1 MSQDQPDAPRPR
13 EGTEHEEVVEA
24 ELATD
29 ATPESEDR
37 VSGPPDPSELG
48 LVLPDDPSE
57 AIELLLTELAAARSE
72 ATAYLDDL
80 KRVAA
85 DFDNY
90 RKRAIR
96 EQQTTIER
104 ASERVV
110 RELLPVLDSFDAA
123 LAIEA
128 QTETEEKL
136 LGGMRGTYS
145 QLMEILKK
153 EGLEIIPTWSEP
165 FDPEIH
171 EAVMSPSDGSGNLI
185 VEKELRRGY
194 RLKGK
199 VLRAAL
205 VALEYQD
212 QPDTGGEH
220 TNR

>member
-1 MSQDQPDAPRPR
+1 MN
-13 EGTEHEEVVEA
+13 HEETADLRPPEETPVA
-24 ELATD
+24 EGET
-29 ATPESEDR
+29 TEPT
-37 VSGPPDPSELG
+37 GPPDPAELG
-48 LVLPDDPSE
+48 LVLPDDADE
-57 AIELLLTELAAARSE
+57 AVDMLLTEVHEARGE
-72 ATAYLDDL
+72 ASSYLDDL
-80 KRVAA
+80 RRVAA

-96 EQQTTIER
+96 EQQATIER

-136 LGGMRGTYS
+136 LSGMRGTYN
-145 QLMEILKK
+145 QLLEVLTK
-153 EGLEIIPTWSEP
+153 EGLEIIPTWDEP

-171 EAVMSPSDGSGNLI
+171 EAVMSPSEGEGRL
-185 VEKELRRGY
+185 VVTKELRRGY

-205 VALEYQD
+205 VAVEY
-212 QPDTGGEH
+212 DTNVRSGGEQ
-220 TNR
+220 TGA